1 LQLTIDHIGIIFSQI
16 FYFAIKGKA
25 IMEEMENTKISVL
38 TQVSDRLGEL
48 TREALAE
55 KYNGIENKLFEFANF
70 MEAQLAFLS
79 TSTGTDIPTE
89 GIIPTEAI
97 IRKALHIEK
106 GIVLPVFTDAKNSI
120 LLYKI
125 SDYDKDLVI
134 SGDDVPEPDP
144 EKCKKISLDD
154 IDIAIIPGL
163 AFDDKGG
170 RVGFGNNFYSKLI
183 TKLPETCRK
192 VSLAYEEQI
201 VDQIQMESRKFAVD
215 IIITDKRVI
224 YKI

>member
-1 LQLTIDHIGIIFSQI
+1 
-16 FYFAIKGKA
+16 
-25 IMEEMENTKISVL
+25 MEEMKNTKNGVL
-38 TQVSDRLGEL
+38 TQVADRLGAL
-48 TREALAE
+48 TKEALAE
-55 KYNGIENKLFEFANF
+55 KYNCIENKLFEFANF

-79 TSTGTDIPTE
+79 TPAPGEIPME
-89 GIIPTEAI
+89 GIIPTEVI

-120 LLYKI
+120 QLYKI
-125 SDYDKDLVI
+125 CDYDKDLIV
-134 SGDDVPEPDP
+134 SGNDVLEPDP

-201 VDQIQMESRKFAVD
+201 VDQIQMESRKFTVD